1 MFRINLSCRGDRFP
15 GGMTTI
21 SDIFSVQVP
30 RYTSYPTAPHFSNA
44 VGPSAYR
51 EWLAELSPGAP
62 LSLYLH
68 IPFCDTLCWFCGCHT
83 SVVNHY
89 APVRDYCALLET
101 EIARIAG
108 ALTRRHAVRHIHFG
122 GGSPTMLDPAD
133 IRRLGECL
141 HVNFDI
147 LSDAEIAIEAD
158 PRGLT
163 GGVVD
168 AFAAV
173 GVNRA
178 SVGVQDCNPQVQR
191 AINRIQGDRETEQ
204 AIEMLR
210 RAGVRSINI
219 DLLYGLPH
227 QTLQS
232 WEETLEFALK
242 LDPDRLAVFGYAHVP
257 GFKKHQ
263 ALIPADKLPDLEARY
278 RMAELA
284 REKLCAH
291 DYMAIGLDHFAKTDD
306 SLAQAKIAGLLH
318 RNFQGY
324 TTDRA
329 ESLIGLGASAIGSLP
344 QGYVQNATAVPAYRA
359 LLADGKLPV
368 TRGIRLSRDDRM
380 HRDAIQSLMC
390 DMVVDLDAVAYSYG
404 LSREAFG
411 DAFTSLDPLERR
423 GIISI
428 QNGRITIKPEW
439 RSAARIVAAAF
450 DQYLPAGNALHSL
463 SV

>member
-1 MFRINLSCRGDRFP
+1 
-15 GGMTTI
+15 MTTI
-21 SDIFSVQVP
+21 SDVFSAQVP
-30 RYTSYPTAPHFSNA
+30 RYTSYPTAPHFSDA

-51 EWLAELSPGAP
+51 AWLAELPAGAP

-89 APVRDYCALLET
+89 APVRDYCVLLET
-101 EIARIAG
+101 EVALVAQ
-108 ALTRRHAVRHIHFG
+108 ALTGRHAVRHIHFG

-141 HVNFDI
+141 QAHFNI
-147 LSDAEIAIEAD
+147 LPDAEIAIEAD

-163 GGVVD
+163 EGVVD
-168 AFAAV
+168 AFAAI

-178 SVGVQDCNPQVQR
+178 SIGVQDCNPQVQR
-191 AINRIQGDRETEQ
+191 AINRVQSDQETVQ
-204 AIEMLR
+204 AIAMLR

-232 WEETLEFALK
+232 WEGTLDFALT
-242 LDPDRLAVFGYAHVP
+242 LNPDRLAVFGYAHVP

-263 ALIPADKLPDLEARY
+263 ALIPADKLPDIEARF

-284 REKLCAH
+284 RETLCAH
-291 DYMAIGLDHFAKTDD
+291 GYVAIGLDHFARPGD
-306 SLAQAKIAGLLH
+306 SLAQAKTAGLLC

-344 QGYVQNATAVPAYRA
+344 QGYVQNAPAVPAYRA
-359 LLADGKLPV
+359 LLAEGKLPV
-368 TRGIRLSRDDRM
+368 TRGIRLSQDDRM

-390 DMVVDLDAVAYSYG
+390 DMAVDLDAVARSYG
-404 LSREAFG
+404 RDREAFG
-411 DAFTSLDPLERR
+411 DAFGNLEQLARR
-423 GIISI
+423 GLISI
-428 QNGRITIKPEW
+428 QNGRVALMPEW
-439 RSAARIVAAAF
+439 RSAVRIVAAAF
-450 DQYLPAGNALHSL
+450 DQYLPAGKALHSL

>member
-1 MFRINLSCRGDRFP
+1 MAAFLGA
-15 GGMTTI
+15 MTTI
-21 SDIFSVQVP
+21 SDVFSAQVP
-30 RYTSYPTAPHFSNA
+30 RYTSYPTAPHFNDA
-44 VGPSAYR
+44 VGPAAYR
-51 EWLAELSPGAP
+51 EWLSQLSPGEP

-101 EIARIAG
+101 EIALVAE
-108 ALTRRHAVRHIHFG
+108 ALTKRHGVRHIHFG
-122 GGSPTMLDPAD
+122 GGSPTMLDTAD
-133 IRRLGECL
+133 IGRLGQHL
-141 HVNFDI
+141 HAHFDI
-147 LSDAEIAIEAD
+147 LPDAEIAIEAD

-163 GGVVD
+163 KKVVN
-168 AFAAV
+168 AFAAI

-178 SVGVQDCNPQVQR
+178 SVGVQDCNPVVQR
-191 AINRIQGDRETEQ
+191 AINRIQSDQETAE
-204 AIEMLR
+204 AIALLR
-210 RAGVRSINI
+210 QAGVRSINI

-227 QTLQS
+227 QTVQS
-232 WEETLEFALK
+232 WEETLEFALT

-263 ALIPADKLPDLEARY
+263 ALIPADKLPNIEARY

-284 REKLCAH
+284 REMLCAH
-291 DYMAIGLDHFAKTDD
+291 GYVAIGMDHFAKSSD
-306 SLAQAKIAGLLH
+306 SLARAKAAGLLC

-344 QGYVQNATAVPAYRA
+344 QGYAQNAVAVPAYRA
-359 LLADGKLPV
+359 LLADRKLPV
-368 TRGIRLSRDDRM
+368 TRGIRLSQDDRM

-390 DMVVDLDAVAYSYG
+390 DMAVDLDAVAHAYG
-404 LSREAFG
+404 RDRKAFG
-411 DAFTSLDPLERR
+411 VAFGNLEQLARR
-423 GIISI
+423 GLISI
-428 QNGRITIKPEW
+428 QSGRVAIKPEW
-439 RSAARIVAAAF
+439 QSAVRIVAAAF
-450 DQYLPAGNALHSL
+450 DQYLPAGKALHSL

>member
-1 MFRINLSCRGDRFP
+1 MTAFLSALKESD
-15 GGMTTI
+15 MTTI
-21 SDIFSVQVP
+21 SDVFSAQVP
-30 RYTSYPTAPHFSNA
+30 RYTSYPTAPHFSDA
-44 VGPSAYR
+44 VGPAAYR
-51 EWLAELSPGAP
+51 EWLAQLPSDLP

-89 APVRDYCALLET
+89 APVRDYCALLEK
-101 EIARIAG
+101 EIALVAQ
-108 ALTRRHAVRHIHFG
+108 ALTGRHAVRHIHFG

-133 IRRLGECL
+133 IRRLGTCL
-141 HVNFDI
+141 QSRFDI
-147 LSDAEIAIEAD
+147 LPDAEIAIEAD

-163 GGVVD
+163 QAVVE
-168 AFAAV
+168 AFAAI

-178 SVGVQDCNPQVQR
+178 SIGVQDCNPQVQR
-191 AINRIQGDRETEQ
+191 AINRIQSDQETVQ
-204 AIEMLR
+204 AIALLR

-232 WEETLEFALK
+232 WKETLDFALT
-242 LDPDRLAVFGYAHVP
+242 LNPDRLAVFGYAHVP

-263 ALIPADKLPDLEARY
+263 ALIPTDKLPDVEARFH
-278 RMAELA
+278 MAELA
-284 REKLCAH
+284 RETLCA
-291 DYMAIGLDHFAKTDD
+291 DGYMAIGLDHFAKPGD
-306 SLAQAKIAGLLH
+306 SLAQAKTEGLLC

-368 TRGIRLSRDDRM
+368 TRGIRLNQNDRM

-390 DMVVDLDAVAYSYG
+390 DMAVDLDAVARPYG
-404 LSREAFG
+404 LDREAFRDTFG
-411 DAFTSLDPLERR
+411 NLERLARR
-423 GIISI
+423 GIISV
-428 QNGRITIKPEW
+428 QNGRIAVMPEW
-439 RSAARIVAAAF
+439 RSAVRIVAAAF
-450 DQYLPAGNALHSL
+450 DRYLPAGKALHSL

>member
-1 MFRINLSCRGDRFP
+1 
-15 GGMTTI
+15 MTTI
-21 SDIFSVQVP
+21 SDVFSAQVP

-51 EWLAELSPGAP
+51 GWLAELPSDVP

-101 EIARIAG
+101 EIALVAG
-108 ALTRRHAVRHIHFG
+108 ALTGRHAVRHIHFG

-133 IRRLGECL
+133 IRHLGKQL
-141 HVNFDI
+141 RTHFDI
-147 LSDAEIAIEAD
+147 LPDAEIAIEAD

-163 GGVVD
+163 EAVVD
-168 AFAAV
+168 AFAAI

-178 SVGVQDCNPQVQR
+178 SIGVQDCNPQVQR
-191 AINRIQGDRETEQ
+191 AINRIQSDQETQQ
-204 AIEMLR
+204 AIAMLR
-210 RAGVRSINI
+210 QAGVRSINI

-227 QTLQS
+227 QTPQS
-232 WEETLEFALK
+232 WENTLDFALG

-263 ALIPADKLPDLEARY
+263 ALIPTDALPNIEARY
-278 RMAELA
+278 RMAESA

-291 DYMAIGLDHFAKTDD
+291 GYVAIGLDHFAKPGD
-306 SLAQAKIAGLLH
+306 SLAQAKMAGLLC

-344 QGYVQNATAVPAYRA
+344 QGYAQNATGVPAYRA

-368 TRGIRLSRDDRM
+368 TRGIHLSQDDRM
-380 HRDAIQSLMC
+380 RRDAIQSLMC
-390 DMVVDLDAVAYSYG
+390 DMAVDLDAVARAYG
-404 LSREAFG
+404 LGRDAFG
-411 DAFTSLDPLERR
+411 DAFATLEGLARR

-428 QNGRITIKPEW
+428 QNDRIAMMPEW
-439 RSAARIVAAAF
+439 RSAVRIAAASF
-450 DQYLPAGNALHSL
+450 DRYLPAGKALHSL